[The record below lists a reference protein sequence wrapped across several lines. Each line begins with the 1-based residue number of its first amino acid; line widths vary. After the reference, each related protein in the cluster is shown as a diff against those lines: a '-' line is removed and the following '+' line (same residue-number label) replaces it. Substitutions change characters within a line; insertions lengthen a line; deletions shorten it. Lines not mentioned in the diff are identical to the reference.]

1 MRCEKCGYELETDE
15 REKFG
20 TALCSICHHLSPN
33 EENPF
38 REYVQEKLDGS
49 LLNTFRKH
57 FHPGEKQKQGMVKK
71 AIRGIAMS
79 RAPFGYLF
87 DKGSLIPAKNSKE
100 IEEIFEE
107 FLNETISLRK
117 LAERHNLSVNGL
129 KKILRNFTYI
139 GKIKFNNQIY
149 EGEHEPLV
157 STTLFNHVQNK
168 LEKDRIK

>member
-1 MRCEKCGYELETDE
+1 MTCEKCGHVQEKP

-20 TALCSICHHLSPN
+20 TTLCTLCYHLSPS
-33 EENPF
+33 EESQF
-38 REYVQEKLDGS
+38 KEYIQEKVDGS
-49 LLNTFRKH
+49 TLETFRKH

-71 AIRGIAMS
+71 AIKGHPMS
-79 RAPFGYLF
+79 RMPFGYNLEN
-87 DKGSLIPAKNSKE
+87 GNLVPAQNFKE
-100 IEEIFEE
+100 VEEIFEE
-107 FLNETISLRK
+107 FINEKISLKK
-117 LAERHNLSVNGL
+117 LSERHHLSINGL

-168 LEKDRIK
+168 LENEGIK